1 MKNGPSYFFQFS
13 LDDVTFTKFY
23 NAYGDGTTSYVAKE
37 TRQFIPL
44 FKSLYPFPHKQK
56 NSEIQCDPDKEY
68 VLALD
73 SQKLGQ
79 TYA

>member
-1 MKNGPSYFFQFS
+1 MEVLFFQFS
-13 LDDVTFTKFY
+13 FYDATCTKLY

-37 TRQFIPL
+37 TRHFIPL
-44 FKSLYPFPHKQK
+44 FKSLHPFPHKQK
-56 NSEIQCDPDKEY
+56 NSEIQCDPDKEH